1 MALGHAYRHAP
12 SVHHHS
18 GGTGR
23 KHPASSG
30 PQSMVDNHRFCA
42 AAKSYR
48 VMGVRVYALA
58 KSRQIRIRIQTKTLA
73 APSLGRRGRRP
84 GSEMEVQMAITKKE
98 MAWS

>member
-18 GGTGR
+18 GSTGC

-30 PQSMVDNHRFCA
+30 SQSMVDNHRFCA

-48 VMGVRVYALA
+48 VMGFWVYALA
-58 KSRQIRIRIQTKTLA
+58 ESRQIREHRTHFRKIPENFFA
-73 APSLGRRGRRP
+73 RGRCSKQQRC
-84 GSEMEVQMAITKKE
+84 
-98 MAWS
+98 WRLLR